1 MVTYFAFI
9 VLKKAKMILSPHDS
23 IICSVPSYLFCRL
36 STASATLV
44 IIFNFGTNSTKV
56 YPVLVLCKGRFP
68 FIVLLVYSSLTGKL
82 SATSYVV
89 CNEQRRD
96 HQNARR
102 EESGVSKLQWP
113 YQQFSIIIAAP
124 YSFYAFHGTGHHA
137 LCTFCYYITYVEAKM

>member
-1 MVTYFAFI
+1 
-9 VLKKAKMILSPHDS
+9 MIRSPHDS

-68 FIVLLVYSSLTGKL
+68 FIVVLLVYSSLTGKL
-82 SATSYVV
+82 SATSYVE

-102 EESGVSKLQWP
+102 EESRVSKLQWP
-113 YQQFSIIIAAP
+113 YQQFSMIIVAP
-124 YSFYAFHGTGHHA
+124 YSFYAFYRTGHHA
-137 LCTFCYYITYVEAKM
+137 LCTFCYYITTLKQKCRLGTCS